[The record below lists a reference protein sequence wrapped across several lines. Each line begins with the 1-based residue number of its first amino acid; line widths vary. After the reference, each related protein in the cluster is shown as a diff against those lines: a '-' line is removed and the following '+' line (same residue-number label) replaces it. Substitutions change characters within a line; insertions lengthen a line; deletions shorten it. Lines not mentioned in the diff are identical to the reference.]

1 MKCDQYWPSRGSQ
14 MYGVMHVTLLDV
26 VELATYTIRTFL
38 VARASFHAEFYH
50 YRIFTYLYVAINVL
64 VYAFLDTIVHYNL
77 YKRTPQYL
85 ALCQIRIPVCVRPA
99 LITTSPRSQT
109 SVLHYCVL

>member
-1 MKCDQYWPSRGSQ
+1 